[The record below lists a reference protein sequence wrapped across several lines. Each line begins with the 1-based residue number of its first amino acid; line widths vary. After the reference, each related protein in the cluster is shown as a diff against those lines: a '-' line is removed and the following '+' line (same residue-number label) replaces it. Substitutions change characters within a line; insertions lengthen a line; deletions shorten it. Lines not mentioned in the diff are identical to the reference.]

1 MVLEEAG
8 EWNYKTGQVG
18 FIVCSPGRVLL
29 SSSWTSGG
37 IILACFR
44 NSEDRETIKSELLQD
59 SNSAA
64 SCGAAGC
71 AF

>member
-29 SSSWTSGG
+29 SYSWTRGG

-44 NSEDRETIKSELLQD
+44 NSED
-59 SNSAA
+59 
-64 SCGAAGC
+64 
-71 AF
+71 